1 MEVIVWKKNIILV
14 PHTYRKSIHIELQ
27 DANLMLLF
35 DGFKNKNNNEDPYI
49 FSDSFLYSFVTRQLL
64 CLKCTIR

>member
-1 MEVIVWKKNIILV
+1 MEVIFGKNIILV

-35 DGFKNKNNNEDPYI
+35 DGFKNKNKMKILI
-49 FSDSFLYSFVTRQLL
+49 FLATHF
-64 CLKCTIR
+64 I

>member
-1 MEVIVWKKNIILV
+1 MEKNIILV

-49 FSDSFLYSFVTRQLL
+49 FMTKDEDNHYMIDTVIESE
-64 CLKCTIR
+64 TII